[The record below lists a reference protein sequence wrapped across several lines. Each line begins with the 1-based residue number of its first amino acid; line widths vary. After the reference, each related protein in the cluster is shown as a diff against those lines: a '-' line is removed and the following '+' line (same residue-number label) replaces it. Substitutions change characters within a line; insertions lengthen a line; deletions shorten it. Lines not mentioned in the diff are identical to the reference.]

1 MDFYQ
6 INDLE
11 RLSGVKSHTIRIWEK
26 RYGLISP
33 HRTETNIRYYDDEQ
47 LKKLLNVASLSNAG
61 LKISKIAAMSADEL
75 KNQIKDAQTHSSV
88 KFDFYI
94 NDLIAAMLDFNEP
107 IFNELYDD
115 IVQKF
120 GIKNAIQDI
129 VYPFLYKTGVL
140 WRIDET
146 MPVQEHFAS
155 TLIKKKLFSLLNN
168 LSLNS
173 NKKKKKFLLFLPANE
188 WHEIGLLY
196 AEYIIRSEG
205 HETINLGQ
213 NVPFADIEYVAQKT
227 QPHYLLTFLISD
239 KHHTEMDKLQQLL
252 SHSFKNIQC
261 LVSGNPIQLEQLK
274 ERKNLKL
281 LKTPKDIYQFL

>member
-1 MDFYQ
+1 MFFYQ

-61 LKISKIAAMSADEL
+61 LKISKIAAMKQDEL
-75 KNQIKDAQTHSSV
+75 NSQIRDAHTQSSV
-88 KFDFYI
+88 KFDFYV
-94 NDLIAAMLDFNEP
+94 NDFISAMLDFNELM
-107 IFNELYDD
+107 FHQLFEE

-120 GIKNAIQDI
+120 GIKNAIQDV

-140 WRIDET
+140 WRINET
-146 MPVQEHFAS
+146 MPVQEHFA
-155 TLIKKKLFSLLNN
+155 TTMIKKKLFSLLDT
-168 LSLNS
+168 SRFPP
-173 NKKKKKFLLFLPANE
+173 NKKSKKFVLFLPSNE

-205 HETINLGQ
+205 HQTINLGQ
-213 NVPFADIEYVAQKT
+213 NVPFVDIEYVIRKT
-227 QPHYLLTFLISD
+227 KPDYLLTFLISD
-239 KHHTEMDKLQQLL
+239 IHEGEMKKLQQLL
-252 SHSFKNIQC
+252 SGFYKNIEC
-261 LVSGNPIQLEQLK
+261 LVSGNRYKLEQLTK
-274 ERKNLKL
+274 SKNIKL
-281 LKTPKDIYQFL
+281 LTTPNEIHQFI

>member
-47 LKKLLNVASLSNAG
+47 LKKILNVASLSNAG
-61 LKISKIAAMSADEL
+61 LKISKIAAMSHDEL
-75 KNQIKDAQTHSSV
+75 HSQIRDAHTQSSV
-88 KFDFYI
+88 KFDFYV
-94 NDLIAAMLDFNEP
+94 NDFISAMLDFNEMM
-107 IFNELYDD
+107 FHQLFEE

-120 GIKNAIQDI
+120 GIKSAIQDV

-146 MPVQEHFAS
+146 MPVQEHFA
-155 TLIKKKLFSLLNN
+155 TTMIKKKLFSLLD
-168 LSLNS
+168 NS
-173 NKKKKKFLLFLPANE
+173 NFTPNKKSKKFILFLPSNE

-205 HETINLGQ
+205 HQSINLGQ
-213 NVPFADIEYVAQKT
+213 NVPFIDIEYVIQKT
-227 QPHYLLTFLISD
+227 KPDYLLTFLISD
-239 KHHTEMDKLQQLL
+239 IHQDQMEKLQQLL
-252 SHSFKNIQC
+252 SSSYKNIEC
-261 LVSGNPIQLEQLK
+261 LISGNHYKLEQLTK
-274 ERKNLKL
+274 KKNLKI
-281 LKTPKDIYQFL
+281 LKTPEEIHQFL